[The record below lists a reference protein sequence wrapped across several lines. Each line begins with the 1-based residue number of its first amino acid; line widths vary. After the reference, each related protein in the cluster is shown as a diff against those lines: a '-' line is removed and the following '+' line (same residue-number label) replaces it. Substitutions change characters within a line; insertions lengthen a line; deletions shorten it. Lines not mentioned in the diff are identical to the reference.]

1 MPSSPRASTS
11 IPRSSKYSTSSTLLY
26 LESKTFNKKNK
37 QQNQHTLQLTL
48 QQSEV
53 LTVPWRST
61 SPVRSCPSL
70 RGSTSALSTASMGSN
85 FRSVLGY
92 IHRCGD
98 VDDEVCHLYLTTHIN
113 ARPFFALPFDQDG
126 YDYFCEPLQIQ
137 LML

>member
-26 LESKTFNKKNK
+26 LESKTFNNTNCSEKK
-37 QQNQHTLQLTL
+37 QQNKNTLQLTL

-53 LTVPWRST
+53 QNVPWRST
-61 SPVRSCPSL
+61 SPAHSCSFL

-98 VDDEVCHLYLTTHIN
+98 VDDEVCHLYLILQRTSKPVH
-113 ARPFFALPFDQDG
+113 FFYLPFDQD
-126 YDYFCEPLQIQ
+126 
-137 LML
+137 